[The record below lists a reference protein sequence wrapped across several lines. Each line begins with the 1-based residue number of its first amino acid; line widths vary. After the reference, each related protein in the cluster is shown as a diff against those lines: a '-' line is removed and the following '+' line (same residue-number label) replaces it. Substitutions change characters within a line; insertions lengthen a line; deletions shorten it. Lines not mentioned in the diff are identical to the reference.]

1 LAVVQEVEA
10 MVVKVAVAAA
20 AAQEAIFL
28 HQAHI

>member
-10 MVVKVAVAAA
+10 MVVKVAAVEA